1 MARSM
6 YVPEGQ
12 PVTAFNGDEKG
23 VALMD
28 THEGLAQKNSR
39 MWQIIA
45 LVSLSAFFL
54 ALGVNIWAVNL
65 PKTVPVIVSVNG
77 DGRADYIGKVDKASY
92 NTSQIP
98 DIHKYYQIRTLIE
111 SMFTWYTDAEAQQKA
126 VETAERIVQQGAVQQ
141 LDQFFT
147 RNNPFQNMGKLISVV
162 DIEPPMKQTE
172 NTFITYF
179 DVTLKTTGGTEAQKT
194 RYSILTTIG
203 YFSMSVENP
212 LGVYVTNF
220 DVREISRK

>member
-1 MARSM
+1 MSRTM
-6 YVPEGQ
+6 YVPDGQ

-39 MWQIIA
+39 MWQIIS
-45 LVSLSAFFL
+45 LVSLSAFFV

-65 PKTVPVIVSVNG
+65 PKTVPVIVSVNSEG
-77 DGRADYIGKVDKASY
+77 QADYIGKVDKAAY

-98 DIHKYYQIRTLIE
+98 DIHKYYQIHSLIE
-111 SMFTWYTDAEAQQKA
+111 NMFTWYTDEEAQMKA
-126 VETAERIVQQGAVQQ
+126 VSDAGKIVQQGAVQQ
-141 LDQFFT
+141 LDLFFQT
-147 RNNPFQNMGKLISVV
+147 NNPFQNMGKYITVV
-162 DIEPPMKQTE
+162 DIEPTMKQTE

-179 DVTLKTTGGTEAQKT
+179 DVTLKTVGGIEVSRL

-203 YFSMSVENP
+203 YFNMSIENP
-212 LGVYVTNF
+212 LGVYITNF
-220 DVREISRK
+220 DIKEIS